1 MNRLKEMAQ
10 LFAPSGLEQK
20 VREYCMQYQGNLEVS
35 VDGCGNLIFHRV
47 GMGKRIAYLCG
58 MDEKGIFLSHKEN
71 DNQFRYCTLGDCSDD
86 ALDNRQILLEKGG
99 KGIIEKE
106 FVTVTQGTAQIGE
119 SGVVVGESAETE
131 HTLTAFGC
139 LRAVCCEVVLQSME
153 EDMEGDLWFV
163 FSSLYQMGKKG
174 ALVALSQIKPE
185 LAFFVEGVSA
195 EKREESTLL
204 SLEKGPVVKIRDG
217 AFMDT
222 LCLADV
228 LEGCDIPYQ
237 LYVSA
242 KQEIGGRPGM
252 IFGVPSVIIGIP
264 YEAEQYFAQT
274 IQKNIVKQTKELIL
288 ELQRRLE
295 AKRTNGT
302 V

>member
-1 MNRLKEMAQ
+1 MNRLKELAQ
-10 LFAPSGLEQK
+10 LFAPPGLEQE
-20 VREYCMQYQGNLEVS
+20 VREYCMQYQGNMEVTL
-35 VDGCGNLIFHRV
+35 DGCGNLIFHRP

-58 MDEKGIFLSHKEN
+58 MDEKGIFLSHQES
-71 DNQFRYCTLGDCSDD
+71 DNRFRYCALGSGTTD
-86 ALDNRQILLEKGG
+86 ALDNRQILFEKGG
-99 KGIIEKE
+99 KGVVQKE
-106 FVTVTQGTAQIGE
+106 FVTVTQGTAQVGE
-119 SGVVVGESAETE
+119 SGIVSGEIEETE

-139 LRAVCCEVVLQSME
+139 TRAACCEVVLQIME
-153 EDMEGDLWFV
+153 KDLEGDLWFV

-174 ALVALSQIKPE
+174 ALIALSQIKPE
-185 LAFFVEGVSA
+185 LAFFIEAVSVE
-195 EKREESTLL
+195 KQEESTSVALK
-204 SLEKGPVVKIRDG
+204 KGPVVKIRDG

-222 LCLADV
+222 LCLVDV
-228 LEGCDIPYQ
+228 LEGCDLPYQ

-264 YEAEQYFAQT
+264 YESERYFAQT
-274 IQKNIVKQTKELIL
+274 IQKNIVKQTKELIV

-295 AKRTNGT
+295 AKSTNGT

>member
-1 MNRLKEMAQ
+1 MNRLKELAQ
-10 LFAPSGLEQK
+10 LFAPSGLEQE

-35 VDGCGNLIFHRV
+35 VDGCGNLIFHRI

-58 MDEKGIFLSHKEN
+58 MDEKGIFLSHKED
-71 DNQFRYCTLGDCSDD
+71 DNRFRYCTLGDCSDD

-99 KGIIEKE
+99 KGIVEKE
-106 FVTVTQGTAQIGE
+106 FVTINQGTAQIGE
-119 SGVVVGESAETE
+119 SGIVTGEMTETGQA
-131 HTLTAFGC
+131 LTGFGC
-139 LRAVCCEVVLQSME
+139 ARAACCEVILQLME
-153 EDMEGDLWFV
+153 ADSEGDLWFV

-185 LAFFVEGVSA
+185 LAFFVEAVSE
-195 EKREESTLL
+195 EKQDEATFVVSG
-204 SLEKGPVVKIRDG
+204 KGPVVKLRDG

-228 LEGCDIPYQ
+228 LEGCNLPYQ

-264 YEAEQYFAQT
+264 YEPERYFAQT